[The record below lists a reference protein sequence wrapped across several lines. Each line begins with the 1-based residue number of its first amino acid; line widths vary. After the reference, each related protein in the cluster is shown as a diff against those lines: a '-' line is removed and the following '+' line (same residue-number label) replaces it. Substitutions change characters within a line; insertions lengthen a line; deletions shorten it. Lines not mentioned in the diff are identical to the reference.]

1 MLKHGHSFVS
11 FLILLKREKSHFI
24 IPAPVSYSYIE
35 NHLESEL
42 AVYEKLG
49 DIRSANRVLHT
60 IRSLTDT
67 LRERDR
73 SQKALELA
81 EIYKIQEQA
90 LQIEQQST
98 STYRGLIITSDGR
111 KLLR

>member
-49 DIRSANRVLHT
+49 DIRSANRLHT